1 MNTKRLGD
9 RGEEAAAK
17 FLANKGYKILA
28 RQFRTPLGELDLV
41 ARDGGTL
48 VFVEVKTRRSLRFGL
63 PSDAVGVTKQ
73 RKIIRSSMWYIG
85 AELNNSETPPCR
97 FDVIEIYVPPGGA
110 WHIRHFENAFDACL

>member
-85 AELNNSETPPCR
+85 AQ
-97 FDVIEIYVPPGGA
+97 
-110 WHIRHFENAFDACL
+110 